1 MSSSDPY
8 PPPLEPYL
16 NTTNVTSKIG
26 SHHEWLMVNYHV
38 YYNFAATGD
47 WIRSASPDLELV
59 INAGVRTVLY
69 DGDADY
75 ICNYMGVEAMVRESC
90 FSQPLLSDLCGDDA
104 QIASL
109 NASTS
114 PLFAKQEFANYTVNG
129 QIAGLYKNAGT
140 FSYMR
145 VFGAGHEV
153 PAYLWRGVSR
163 GAAALQMFTQIMSD
177 KPLSGT

>member
-1 MSSSDPY
+1 MHAVTMSP
-8 PPPLEPYL
+8 
-16 NTTNVTSKIG
+16 
-26 SHHEWLMVNYHV
+26 H
-38 YYNFAATGD
+38 
-47 WIRSASPDLELV
+47 
-59 INAGVRTVLY
+59 
-69 DGDADY
+69 
-75 ICNYMGVEAMVRESC
+75 
-90 FSQPLLSDLCGDDA
+90 A

-140 FSYMR
+140 FSYLR
-145 VFGAGHEV
+145 VFTAGHEV